1 MKQLTLNEIKFVKE
15 TGFTPTVLQCAEWY
29 RTIFTD
35 EKCEFGDNYPE
46 RREEYEEKWYKVAS
60 DYAQEKY
67 GVNLDEFISKNL
79 SIDLDDSDGI
89 SIEFVATYLL
99 YCFFTKEELE
109 NLSNQKA
116 LDFLQDY
123 RYYGGFRK
131 WYVGDMPYRMPYIEE
146 AIEVYNDERVFY
158 LQDDGNVWNT
168 KKEEISGNDYY
179 SDKEFIQAVNYKGE
193 IH

>member
-1 MKQLTLNEIKFVKE
+1 MKQLTDKEIKFVKE
-15 TGFTPTVLQCAEWY
+15 TGFTPTVWQCSEWN

-35 EKCEFGDNYPE
+35 EKFNCSGHSFKD
-46 RREEYEEKWYKVAS
+46 RDEYNDKWFSVAS
-60 DYAQEKY
+60 DYAKEKY
-67 GVNLDEFISKNL
+67 GFDLTTFLNKNL
-79 SIDLDDSDGI
+79 GIDLNDSDGI

-123 RYYGGFRK
+123 RYYFGFRK
-131 WYVGDMPYRMPYIEE
+131 WYVGDMHYRMPYIDE
-146 AIEVYNDERVFY
+146 AIEVYNGERVFY

-168 KKEEISGNDYY
+168 RRDEISGNSYFD
-179 SDKEFIQAVNYKGE
+179 DKVILEEPILKGE
-193 IH
+193 